1 MAFNDRLR
9 EAARHAGVDW
19 SQTAVAKALGYTKQT
34 VDRWFGT
41 GEPKPAQIFNIAD
54 RWKVDPRWLATGD
67 GDMVMGDGADKA
79 APLSPL
85 EELLLEMFSHLTPE
99 QQREQLS
106 YVRALY
112 NANRITQRFAG
123 ARLRTISNEEVER
136 AFGKVPAP
144 KPAAKSKRPRR
155 KGYLE
160 EDPE

>member
-1 MAFNDRLR
+1 MAFNERLR
-9 EAARHAGVDW
+9 EAARHAGVEW

-41 GEPKPAQIFNIAD
+41 GEPKPAQIYNIAD
-54 RWKVDPRWLATGD
+54 RWKVDARWLATGE
-67 GDMVMGDGADKA
+67 GDMAKGAASDH

-99 QQREQLS
+99 QQREQLN

-136 AFGKVPAP
+136 AFGKIPPP
-144 KPAAKSKRPRR
+144 KPPARPKRQRR
-155 KGYLE
+155 KGFHE